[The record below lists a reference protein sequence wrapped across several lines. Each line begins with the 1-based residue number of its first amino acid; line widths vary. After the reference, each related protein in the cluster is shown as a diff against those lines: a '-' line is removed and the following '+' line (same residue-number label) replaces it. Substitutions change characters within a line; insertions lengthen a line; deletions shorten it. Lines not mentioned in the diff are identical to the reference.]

1 MCTTQRAVLA
11 GFRLSRQ
18 SFETRSENVEC
29 SSDGLF
35 WSKMT
40 VIGPLRDPGV
50 GSDGRIGVQ
59 TDRRQPL
66 DTTGPDGSAG
76 VRFY

>member
-1 MCTTQRAVLA
+1 MFE
-11 GFRLSRQ
+11 GFSVNLRIEFS
-18 SFETRSENVEC
+18 RSEKAGG
-29 SSDGLF
+29 SSDGPF

-40 VIGPLRDPGV
+40 VIWPLRDPGV

>member
-1 MCTTQRAVLA
+1 MFE
-11 GFRLSRQ
+11 GFGVNPQ
-18 SFETRSENVEC
+18 SFFSRSEKLGG

>member
-1 MCTTQRAVLA
+1 MFE
-11 GFRLSRQ
+11 GFCVNLCIE
-18 SFETRSENVEC
+18 FFRSEKAGG

-35 WSKMT
+35 WSKMA

>member
-1 MCTTQRAVLA
+1 MFE
-11 GFRLSRQ
+11 GFSVNPQ
-18 SFETRSENVEC
+18 SFFSRSEKLGG
-29 SSDGLF
+29 SSDGIFL
-35 WSKMT
+35 SKMT

-50 GSDGRIGVQ
+50 GSDGRIGGQ
-59 TDRRQPL
+59 TDRRLPL

>member
-1 MCTTQRAVLA
+1 MNLRIE
-11 GFRLSRQ
+11 F
-18 SFETRSENVEC
+18 FRSEKAGC
-29 SSDGLF
+29 SSDGF
-35 WSKMT
+35 FFT

-66 DTTGPDGSAG
+66 DTTGPDGGVG

>member
-1 MCTTQRAVLA
+1 MFE
-11 GFRLSRQ
+11 GFSVNPQ
-18 SFETRSENVEC
+18 SFFLRSEKAGC

-35 WSKMT
+35 FT
-40 VIGPLRDPGV
+40 VIGQLRDPGV
-50 GSDGRIGVQ
+50 GSDGQIGVQ

-76 VRFY
+76 VTCRFH

>member
-1 MCTTQRAVLA
+1 MLALA
-11 GFRLSRQ
+11 GFRLRSD
-18 SFETRSENVEC
+18 SFFSAAQNLGVPP
-29 SSDGLF
+29 DG